1 MFLYRPLDDVS
12 IPKAVYLNCGAF
24 CNMKKDPDRALADF
38 SEAVRLKPDYAD
50 AYMNRGNIHSD
61 LSNLDQAIADYNKA
75 INLKLDSAAAYVNR
89 GTSP

>member
-1 MFLYRPLDDVS
+1 
-12 IPKAVYLNCGAF
+12 
-24 CNMKKDPDRALADF
+24 MKKDPDRALADF